1 MCFIANFVFLL
12 KRFFLFPLAL
22 QPSLR
27 SSVGLNNKLVLVII
41 KNIVKYWVFSFYF
54 DFIIIKKFKIIIYV
68 YDNRY
73 FNPKNNLKIF
83 KPRLMLNAFLA
94 FVTIT

>member
-1 MCFIANFVFLL
+1 M
-12 KRFFLFPLAL
+12 
-22 QPSLR
+22 
-27 SSVGLNNKLVLVII
+27 
-41 KNIVKYWVFSFYF
+41 
-54 DFIIIKKFKIIIYV
+54 YV